1 MKKQMEKIQKYLMLL
16 LVATL
21 TLTFT
26 SCGGD
31 DDKDE
36 PDQPVTS
43 SFLIGSW
50 TGSEHVSFQ
59 GDYSETL
66 NFKNDGTFTL
76 VGNGRYYSNSYNYE
90 LRGTWKLKN
99 NNLHLKYSYYTDG
112 TFNFQEERDS
122 EILYDDYTK
131 HLVFLKDAPGNV
143 KQFIK

>member
-1 MKKQMEKIQKYLMLL
+1 MLL

-36 PDQPVTS
+36 PDQPVS
-43 SFLIGSW
+43 SSLLIGSW
-50 TGSEHVSFQ
+50 TGSENSPYN
-59 GDYSETL
+59 GDTYEELT
-66 NFKNDGTFTL
+66 FKNDGTFTL
-76 VGNGRYYSNSYNYE
+76 VGNTRYFSTSTNYE

-99 NNLHLKYSYYTDG
+99 NNLHLKYSQYSDG
-112 TFNFQEERDS
+112 TFNFQEELDF
-122 EILYDDYTK
+122 EILYDEYTK
-131 HLVFLKDAPGNV
+131 HLVFLNYAPGRV